1 LDSSTL
7 PQNQSPLPQP
17 EVSTTQTQTG
27 RDQAKGFKIV
37 PFVKEVFRRFGEDN
51 GPLIAAALSFFTLVS
66 FVPILLVAV
75 SGLGYFMK
83 SSEAQHRVIEIASGF
98 MPALASTTDL
108 KKGILDLLTQ
118 LVTGPKTTI
127 GIVGLLGLIW
137 SGSALF
143 LNMEV
148 ALNSILDVESKR
160 GFIKAR
166 LVALGTMALLAVLL
180 LASVAIT
187 SAMSFIEA
195 FRIPIANFTPG
206 DLPFVFDLLGFLIP
220 VFISFAMFY
229 AVYKIVPNAR
239 IEPKAAMVA
248 AAFAAVFFEIAKHGF
263 GWYAGHF
270 GNFNKV
276 YGTLG
281 IIVFLVTWTLYSY
294 MILLIGAEVADVY
307 SEKVLGKPVVREQSK
322 DEKDPKTGAV
332 PHS

>member
-1 LDSSTL
+1 LESQAL
-7 PQNQSPLPQP
+7 PQNQPPLPPP
-17 EVSTTQTQTG
+17 EAATARTQAGQ
-27 RDQAKGFKIV
+27 DQAKGFQLV

-51 GPLIAAALSFFTLVS
+51 APLMAASLSFFTLVS

-75 SGLGYFMK
+75 AALGYFMK
-83 SSEAQHRVIEIASGF
+83 SSEAQRRVIEIASGF

-108 KKGILDLLTQ
+108 KKGVSDFLTQ
-118 LVTGPKTTI
+118 LITGPKTTA

-148 ALNSILDVESKR
+148 ALNALLNVESKR
-160 GFIKAR
+160 SFIKAR
-166 LVALGTMALLAVLL
+166 LVALGTMALLGILL
-180 LASVAIT
+180 LSSIAIT
-187 SAMSFIEA
+187 SAMSFIQA
-195 FRIPIANFTPG
+195 YRIPIADFTPG

-220 VFISFAMFY
+220 VLISFAMFY
-229 AVYKIVPNAR
+229 AVYKMVPNAC
-239 IEPKAAMVA
+239 IETKAAVAA
-248 AAFAAVFFEIAKHGF
+248 AAFAAVCFEVAKHGF

-281 IIVFLVTWTLYSY
+281 IVVFLVTWTLYSY
-294 MILLIGAEVADVY
+294 MILMIGAEIADVY

-322 DEKDPKTGAV
+322 DGKDPKTGAV